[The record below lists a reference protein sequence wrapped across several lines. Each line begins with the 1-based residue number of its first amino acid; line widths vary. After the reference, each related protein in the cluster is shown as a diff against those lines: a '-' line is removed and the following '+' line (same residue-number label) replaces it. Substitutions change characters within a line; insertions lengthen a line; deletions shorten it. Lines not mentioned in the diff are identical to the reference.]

1 MRKNTLKIFSRFAVV
16 LGFAAIFASC
26 SNLSDANVIEKG
38 ARTRTL
44 SIAIS
49 NYNELVKSSPEMQK
63 VDNTRRAISNLNSA
77 NQRTIISDSF
87 TFDSGDLYLFGTDA
101 NGNQFKPTKVNFTA
115 TDGTNTVGTI
125 AIPTNQG
132 TYNWDFTLALV
143 PTGVT
148 LQLNGTYADD
158 VRAVKN
164 EAVLIGYSSM
174 DMANGDKA
182 AFTLSPDG
190 LTKEGDI
197 NMTVY
202 LDGWE
207 LPDGVDSTTIGI
219 YKLTDGSIVNDAEDV
234 PASTERTY
242 NLDATGTETAT
253 EFFKLTKT
261 EPAAANY
268 VVTKMNPGTYTFK
281 VTFEKTADKK
291 KFIWSDVIIV
301 LPGKQIDN
309 TIAIPNVIGEKP
321 IAPTSFNAKYI
332 VNSEDKT
339 NGYYTTEFT
348 WVRDETKKNENFF
361 EIDVLK
367 IDDGETITT
376 AMADD
381 DWKTLFDKATTDK
394 LITYGEKFLPSAEYV
409 SGSLLSGNK
418 TAQLRLELGLRYFAR
433 IRAVNDAGVS
443 DYKYVTFDTN
453 TDDATKK
460 AFTST
465 TINRYRL
472 TYFLSGGTLTKD
484 GTTYSGANKID
495 NYVEYYCQDENP
507 GTTILTPAVGTA
519 TTLEYTNGKG
529 TFPWTEW
536 QDDNKKAYTDTAYTG
551 FANLNLYAF
560 YSVDADVE
568 LYDHNSY
575 RIKDTWITVT
585 VGTEPA
591 QNITPSVNQNQDSG
605 TVTINAKD
613 ANGNAIEKATWTF
626 KPVDDNKKITGDFK
640 FDSVSFVV
648 NQGGQYKEVGS
659 KKDVDIANGATFDM
673 DNLKSLTNGRYNV
686 MFTAITG
693 RTTVSY
699 PITLEITR

>member
-202 LDGWE
+202 LDNWE
-207 LPDGVDSTTIGI
+207 LPDDVDSTTIGI

-281 VTFEKTADKK
+281 VTFEKTTEKK

-301 LPGKQIDN
+301 LPGKQINN

-321 IAPTSFNAKYI
+321 IAPTSFDAKYI

-367 IDDGETITT
+367 IDDGETITIPT
-376 AMADD
+376 TGDD
-381 DWKTLFDKATTDK
+381 DVKAYWDGLFDDTGANKV
-394 LITYGEKFLPSAEYV
+394 TYGDKFLSSAEYV

-443 DYKYVTFDTN
+443 EYKYVTFEQG
-453 TDDATKK
+453 TDDTTKK

-472 TYFLSGGTLTKD
+472 TYFLSGGTLTQNNTPYV
-484 GTTYSGANKID
+484 GD

-575 RIKDTWITVT
+575 RIKDDWIKV
-585 VGTEPA
+585 E
-591 QNITPSVNQNQDSG
+591 VNGADVPIIASTTQDSA
-605 TVTINAKD
+605 TVAID
-613 ANGNAIEKATWTF
+613 ASKGDSATWTF
-626 KPVDDNKKITGDFK
+626 KPVGDNKKITGDFK

-659 KKDVDIANGATFDM
+659 AKDVDTTNGFTFDM
-673 DNLKSLTNGRYNV
+673 NLKPLTNGRYNV

>member
-202 LDGWE
+202 LDNWE
-207 LPDGVDSTTIGI
+207 LPDDVDSTTIGI

-281 VTFEKTADKK
+281 VTFEKTTEKK

-301 LPGKQIDN
+301 LPGKQINN

-321 IAPTSFNAKYI
+321 IAPTSFDAKYI
-332 VNSEDKT
+332 VNSEDKP

-367 IDDGETITT
+367 IDNGETITT

-381 DWKTLFDKATTDK
+381 DWETLFNNAKNTDK
-394 LITYGEKFLPSAEYV
+394 LITYGDKFLSSAEYV

-418 TAQLRLELGLRYFAR
+418 TAQLRLALGLRYFAR

-443 DYKYVTFDTN
+443 EYKYVTFDTN

-472 TYFLSGGTLTKD
+472 TYFLSGGTLTQNNTPYV
-484 GTTYSGANKID
+484 GD

-536 QDDNKKAYTDTAYTG
+536 QDDNKTAYTDTAYKG

-659 KKDVDIANGATFDM
+659 AKDVDTTNGFTFDM
-673 DNLKSLTNGRYNV
+673 NLKPLTNGRYNV